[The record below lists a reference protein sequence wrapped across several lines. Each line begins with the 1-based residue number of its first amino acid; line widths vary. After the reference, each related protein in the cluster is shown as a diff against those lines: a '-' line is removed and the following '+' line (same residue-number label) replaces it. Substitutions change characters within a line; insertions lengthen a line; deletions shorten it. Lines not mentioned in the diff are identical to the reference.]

1 MEKYEI
7 GKNTLA
13 VIGMGRKT
21 AKIIE
26 SDSDFIVNSMAYEVM
41 DHSCCYYGSSYSG
54 RTEGSREILKCEYK
68 LPIIIEETREIIFF
82 PTQSPYTDACFW
94 LSLENI
100 DHIEGNEKNC
110 TIIFK
115 NGKTL
120 TIFKSKDSIEN
131 QLYRATRLK
140 YLISERKK

>member
-7 GKNTLA
+7 GVNTLA
-13 VIGMGRKT
+13 VVGMGQNE
-21 AKIIE
+21 AKIVE
-26 SDSDFIVNSMAYEVM
+26 SEGDFIINSKAYEVM

-82 PTQSPYTDACFW
+82 PTQSPSTDSCIW

-100 DHIEGNEKNC
+100 DYVDGDSKGC
-110 TIIFK
+110 TIYFK
-115 NGKTL
+115 NDHSL
-120 TIFKSKDSIEN
+120 FISRSKDSIEN
-131 QLYRATRLK
+131 QIYRATRLK
-140 YLISERKK
+140 YLLSERKK